1 MEIDINKTY
10 QRHFGEDRGWTQ
22 PFRIIKFVRGSNKT
36 KAFIEVYEKSN
47 MAWKPK
53 TKSFVLS
60 EIIADNK

>member
-10 QRHFGEDRGWTQ
+10 QRHFGSGWKQ

-36 KAFIEVYEKSN
+36 KAYIEVYEKSN
-47 MAWKPK
+47 MAWKQK

>member
-10 QRHFGEDRGWTQ
+10 QRHFGSGWTQ

-47 MAWKPK
+47 MAWKQK